1 MFVVFKLNYKDQNN
15 LIMKNRNLLEGILLM
30 ALLLI
35 VPELAFGQA
44 PPPPG
49 VPFDFGLSALIAA
62 TVGYGA
68 MKMRK
73 NKD

>member
-1 MFVVFKLNYKDQNN
+1 
-15 LIMKNRNLLEGILLM
+15 MKNQEILKGMMLL
-30 ALLLI
+30 LLLI
-35 VPELAFGQA
+35 VFPTIVFGQA

-49 VPFDFGLSALIAA
+49 VPFDFGISALVAA

-73 NKD
+73 GKD

>member
-1 MFVVFKLNYKDQNN
+1 
-15 LIMKNRNLLEGILLM
+15 M

>member
-1 MFVVFKLNYKDQNN
+1 
-15 LIMKNRNLLEGILLM
+15 MKNQQIFKGVMLM
-30 ALLLI
+30 TLLLV
-35 VPELAFGQA
+35 VPTVVFGQA

-49 VPFDFGLSALIAA
+49 VPFDFGISALIAA

-73 NKD
+73 DKD

>member
-1 MFVVFKLNYKDQNN
+1 MNNQPVFKG
-15 LIMKNRNLLEGILLM
+15 IMLM
-30 ALLLI
+30 SLLLI
-35 VPELAFGQA
+35 VPTVVFGQA

-68 MKMRK
+68 IKMRK
-73 NKD
+73 DKD

>member
-1 MFVVFKLNYKDQNN
+1 
-15 LIMKNRNLLEGILLM
+15 MKNQKLFKGLVLM

-35 VPELAFGQA
+35 FPTVVFGQA

-49 VPFDFGLSALIAA
+49 VPFDFGISALIAA